1 MKVLIDAN
9 VALDVL
15 WNRERF
21 QSSLDVWQFCESGVI
36 TGYISAL
43 SVANMVY
50 IMRKELNP
58 EKIQILTK
66 RVFSAFSVAALR
78 ARDLKLAA
86 EMGFTD
92 FEDALQSVCAARV
105 GADYIVTRNTRDFA
119 GSVIPAIEPS
129 ALLKQISAQ
138 IE

>member
-1 MKVLIDAN
+1 MNVLIDAN

-15 WNRERF
+15 WNRDRF
-21 QSSLDVWQFCESGVI
+21 HSSLDVWQLCESGAI
-36 TGYISAL
+36 NGYISAL
-43 SVANMVY
+43 SVANIVY

-66 RVFSAFSVAALR
+66 RIFSVFTVAGLSAH
-78 ARDLKLAA
+78 DLELAA

-105 GADYIVTRNTRDFA
+105 GADYIVTRNIRDFT

-129 ALLKQISAQ
+129 ALLKQLALQ
-138 IE
+138 ME